1 MTQVLARF
9 KLLPQTLS
17 LLLLLSLNSNLLA
30 AADQMIDRQHSE
42 QSNSAHQASS
52 SNNQRG
58 MSSYSLRQ
66 QQQFIASLKAP
77 QSLSRQQLLSR
88 DIASSMEMRITTE
101 RLPKRRFINMWLEGM
116 AINHSGE
123 ALARNARYL
132 SRLSRLFKGSLRQ
145 GDQLR
150 YDYRPQQGLEVF
162 LNQERLGNIDSGE
175 FYRMLL
181 STWIGD
187 TPLSSQFKQQILAPT
202 STDTLQQ
209 TFLQLQPDD
218 ERRQQI
224 RTWLKP
230 APEAKA
236 KKRKATNK
244 DLFEVQPISAQIE
257 PLIVPPIALQS
268 IDTKPTVPAPQT
280 GTLTAQQAEQQ
291 LAAEVDDENS
301 EAMLLIRQ
309 NYYAALAKRA
319 GKYQRYPRHV
329 RKHRTQADVRLAVS
343 IDRSGALLETEVTE
357 GSEQAAF
364 NRQALRT
371 IRRASPFPQ
380 VPDEIKGEQ
389 FNFTVLLIYQAK

>member
-1 MTQVLARF
+1 MTHSLNHLKRLLQSLA
-9 KLLPQTLS
+9 
-17 LLLLLSLNSNLLA
+17 LLLILNSNLLA
-30 AADQMIDRQHSE
+30 ADDQTSNRQHPE
-42 QSNSAHQASS
+42 QSNSAHQANST
-52 SNNQRG
+52 NHHRG

-66 QQQFIASLKAP
+66 QQQFIACLKAP

-88 DIASSMEMRITTE
+88 DTASSMEMRITTE

-116 AINHSGE
+116 AVNHSGE
-123 ALARNARYL
+123 ALARNAKYL

-150 YDYRPQQGLEVF
+150 YDYKPQQGLDVF

-187 TPLSSQFKQQILAPT
+187 TPLSSQFKQQILTPT
-202 STDTLQQ
+202 SADTLQQ
-209 TFLQLQPDD
+209 AFHQLQPDA

-224 RTWLKP
+224 RNWLKP
-230 APEAKA
+230 APEPKT
-236 KKRKATNK
+236 KKRKVANK
-244 DLFEVQPISAQIE
+244 DLFDAQPISAQIE
-257 PLIVPPIALQS
+257 PLIVPPVALQP
-268 IDTKPTVPAPQT
+268 TAAKPTVPAPQT
-280 GTLTAQQAEQQ
+280 DTLTAQQQAEQQ
-291 LAAEVDDENS
+291 LAAEVDNENS

-329 RKHRTQADVRLAVS
+329 RKHRMQADVRLAVS

-357 GSEQAAF
+357 ASEQAAF